1 MAPATTPVV
10 QSAPASSRP
19 DANYT
24 GALIVLTSLFFM
36 WGLITSLNDIL
47 IPHLRA
53 PFELSYVQVMLIQFC
68 LLRRLL
74 RDVAALGRAGRAR
87 RIQARAS

>member
-1 MAPATTPVV
+1 MT
-10 QSAPASSRP
+10 
-19 DANYT
+19 ANGKKYT

-53 PFELSYVQVMLIQFC
+53 AFELSYVQAMLIQFC
-68 LLRRLL
+68 FFGAYFVMSMPSGVL
-74 RDVAALGRAGRAR
+74 VERA
-87 RIQARAS
+87 